1 MNCDDT
7 YGLASWG
14 WTALSSYSSSALD
27 FEREFGFG
35 SGHES
40 LRMSRRSL
48 RLHTDTSHYGDNN
61 LFDLSLNPSAIY
73 CRKDDKLRSRRA
85 YQSFSGSTAQTPRPS
100 TSFLQAHN
108 STLNSGVPSDASLL
122 YSLLDESYVQER
134 TLVDSFCGWDEDG
147 DIKDRGH
154 HSAVEAKLQTSNAQN
169 EHNCKDCSFSSD
181 RRENHGSPLTSSVRH
196 TDAGHQAS
204 FALLPSSASFPTAS
218 NTTVY
223 CRDNRR
229 QKTGLLL
236 SMWGCCVRLCKRF
249 SGFTVAVLRKTLR
262 WRKNPSVT
270 VNEGNEKY
278 YSTMS
283 VKEVV
288 VQERPK
294 HSGVL
299 CDDCKRKNTQHYHD
313 KEPVGDLWSLIVLTG
328 KAASASVLRLV
339 NLFAQFLPM
348 LSKLLFLV
356 PFLLF
361 LAMWYWG
368 PSGLVAL
375 LPSANHHKAP
385 KSQTFTGDAKEGQS
399 PVETNTQRASVLMSS
414 IEAERFARLEENLAQ
429 LWDRVAGGLLRQ
441 EEQHT
446 EVLSLYNTLR
456 VEFHRHTDRESM
468 AKWIGD
474 MLEERFSYL
483 KGEVEKQSKHTQQN
497 REKHKDDG
505 QSENTRL
512 AEAEALLQTLARRTE
527 ELQRKQEQ
535 EVQRRL
541 EQERAQRYKV
551 PEAETG
557 KTDPD
562 DSDESDGSSSEVVLS
577 EVKRLDDELDRIRDD
592 VQGLMGCKDR
602 CEQLDVLKNSVSE
615 HVEKEVRSLFYGSDT
630 ADELKLPESL
640 MQWLSD
646 QFVSTT
652 ELQVSLRA
660 LESSILGNL
669 SLQIE
674 ENQSPSKETI
684 TKTVLQATG
693 EAGLTEDDV
702 QLIVNNALK
711 IYSQDRTGLV
721 DYALESGGGSILGTR
736 CTVLFDTKTALMSL
750 FGIPLWYFSQSP
762 RVVIQPDVHPGN
774 CWAFKGSTG
783 FLVIGLALKIV
794 PTAFSL
800 EHIPKSLS
808 PTGNISSA
816 PREFSVYGLEEEYEE
831 DGQLLGQFTYDDEGD
846 ALQTFSVTEEV
857 KSSFQIIE
865 MRVLSNW
872 GHPEYTCMYRFRVH
886 GELAE
891 ESDADADT
899 DTDVADADADIDTE

>member
-14 WTALSSYSSSALD
+14 WTVLSSYSSSALH
-27 FEREFGFG
+27 FERELWFG

-48 RLHTDTSHYGDNN
+48 RLHTGTGHYGDDNP
-61 LFDLSLNPSAIY
+61 FELSLNSSAIY
-73 CRKDDKLRSRRA
+73 SRKDDKLRSRRD
-85 YQSFSGSTAQTPRPS
+85 YQSFSGSTPQTPRPS
-100 TSFLQAHN
+100 TSFQHAHN
-108 STLNSGVPSDASLL
+108 STLNSCPPSDASLL
-122 YSLLDESYVQER
+122 SSLLDESYIHER
-134 TLVDSFCGWDEDG
+134 TLVERCWDS
-147 DIKDRGH
+147 GH
-154 HSAVEAKLQTSNAQN
+154 HSTVDPTPQTSSAQN
-169 EHNCKDCSFSSD
+169 DYNCKDCSFSSD
-181 RRENHGSPLTSSVRH
+181 RRENHGSPSTSSAPH
-196 TDAGHQAS
+196 ADAGHQAS
-204 FALLPSSASFPTAS
+204 FAQSPSAASFPTAS

-229 QKTGLLL
+229 NKT
-236 SMWGCCVRLCKRF
+236 
-249 SGFTVAVLRKTLR
+249 
-262 WRKNPSVT
+262 
-270 VNEGNEKY
+270 GNEKY

-299 CDDCKRKNTQHYHD
+299 
-313 KEPVGDLWSLIVLTG
+313 W

-361 LAMWYWG
+361 LALWYWG

-375 LPSANHHKAP
+375 LPSDNHHKP
-385 KSQTFTGDAKEGQS
+385 PISQTYTSDAKEGPS
-399 PVETNTQRASVLMSS
+399 PVKTNSQRASVLMTSV
-414 IEAERFARLEENLAQ
+414 EAERFTRLEEGLAQ

-483 KGEVEKQSKHTQQN
+483 KKEVEKQSKGTQQT
-497 REKHKDDG
+497 REKRKDDG
-505 QSENTRL
+505 QSENARL
-512 AEAEALLQTLARRTE
+512 AEAEALLQTLTRKTE
-527 ELQRKQEQ
+527 ELQRKHEQ

-541 EQERAQRYKV
+541 EQEQAQRNKV
-551 PEAETG
+551 SEDETG
-557 KTDPD
+557 KHDPD
-562 DSDESDGSSSEVVLS
+562 DSDDSDGSSSEVVLS
-577 EVKRLDDELDRIRDD
+577 EVKRLDNELDRIRDD

-615 HVEKEVRSLFYGSDT
+615 HVEKEVRSLFYGSDN
-630 ADELKLPESL
+630 ADEPELPDSL

-646 QFVSTT
+646 KFVSTT
-652 ELQVSLRA
+652 ELQITLRA

-669 SLQIE
+669 SLQID

-684 TKTVLQATG
+684 TKTVLHATG
-693 EAGLTEDDV
+693 DAGLTEDDV

-783 FLVIGLALKIV
+783 YLVIGLALKIV

-808 PTGNISSA
+808 PTGSISSA
-816 PREFSVYGLEEEYEE
+816 PREFTVYGLEEEYQEE
-831 DGQLLGQFTYDDEGD
+831 GQLLGQFTYDDEGD

-857 KSSFQIIE
+857 KESFQIIE
-865 MRVLSNW
+865 LRVLSNW

-891 ESDADADT
+891 ESDT
-899 DTDVADADADIDTE
+899 DTDAADGDADGEGDIDTE

>member
-14 WTALSSYSSSALD
+14 WTVLSSYSSSALH
-27 FEREFGFG
+27 FERELWFG

-48 RLHTDTSHYGDNN
+48 RLHTGTGHYGDDNP
-61 LFDLSLNPSAIY
+61 FELSLNSSAIY
-73 CRKDDKLRSRRA
+73 SRKDDKLRSRRD
-85 YQSFSGSTAQTPRPS
+85 YQSFSGSTPQTPRPS
-100 TSFLQAHN
+100 TSFQHAHN
-108 STLNSGVPSDASLL
+108 STLNSCPPSDASLL
-122 YSLLDESYVQER
+122 SSLLDESYIHER
-134 TLVDSFCGWDEDG
+134 TLVERCWDS
-147 DIKDRGH
+147 GH
-154 HSAVEAKLQTSNAQN
+154 HSTVDPTPQTSSAQN
-169 EHNCKDCSFSSD
+169 DYNCKDCSFSSD
-181 RRENHGSPLTSSVRH
+181 RRENHGSPSTSSAPH
-196 TDAGHQAS
+196 ADAGHQAS
-204 FALLPSSASFPTAS
+204 FAQSPSAASFPTAS

-229 QKTGLLL
+229 NKT
-236 SMWGCCVRLCKRF
+236 
-249 SGFTVAVLRKTLR
+249 
-262 WRKNPSVT
+262 
-270 VNEGNEKY
+270 GNEKY

-299 CDDCKRKNTQHYHD
+299 CDDCKRKNTQPYQD
-313 KEPVGDLWSLIVLTG
+313 KEPGGDLWSLIVLTG

-361 LAMWYWG
+361 LALWYWG

-375 LPSANHHKAP
+375 LPSDNHHKP
-385 KSQTFTGDAKEGQS
+385 PISQTYTSDAKEGPS
-399 PVETNTQRASVLMSS
+399 PVKTNSQRASVLMTSV
-414 IEAERFARLEENLAQ
+414 EAERFTRLEEGLAQ

-483 KGEVEKQSKHTQQN
+483 KKEVEKQSKGTQQT
-497 REKHKDDG
+497 REKRKDDG
-505 QSENTRL
+505 QSENARL
-512 AEAEALLQTLARRTE
+512 AEAEALLQTLTRKTE
-527 ELQRKQEQ
+527 ELQRKHEQ

-541 EQERAQRYKV
+541 EQEQAQRNKV
-551 PEAETG
+551 SEDETG
-557 KTDPD
+557 KHDPD
-562 DSDESDGSSSEVVLS
+562 DSDDSDGSSSEVVLS
-577 EVKRLDDELDRIRDD
+577 EVKRLDNELDRIRDD

-615 HVEKEVRSLFYGSDT
+615 HVEKEVRSLFYGSDN
-630 ADELKLPESL
+630 ADEPELPDSL

-646 QFVSTT
+646 KFVSTT
-652 ELQVSLRA
+652 ELQITLRA

-669 SLQIE
+669 SLQID

-684 TKTVLQATG
+684 TKTVLHATG
-693 EAGLTEDDV
+693 DAGLTEDDV

-783 FLVIGLALKIV
+783 YLVIGLALKIV

-808 PTGNISSA
+808 PTGSISSA
-816 PREFSVYGLEEEYEE
+816 PREFTVYGLEEEYQEE
-831 DGQLLGQFTYDDEGD
+831 GQLLGQFTYDDEGD

-857 KSSFQIIE
+857 KESFQIIE
-865 MRVLSNW
+865 LRVLSNW

-891 ESDADADT
+891 ESDT
-899 DTDVADADADIDTE
+899 DTDAADGDADGEGDIDTE

>member
-14 WTALSSYSSSALD
+14 WTVLSSYSSSGLH
-27 FEREFGFG
+27 FERELWFG

-48 RLHTDTSHYGDNN
+48 RLHTGTGHYGDENP
-61 LFDLSLNPSAIY
+61 FELSLNSSAIY
-73 CRKDDKLRSRRA
+73 SRKDDKLRSRRD
-85 YQSFSGSTAQTPRPS
+85 YQSFSGSTPQTPRPS
-100 TSFLQAHN
+100 TSFQHAHN
-108 STLNSGVPSDASLL
+108 STLNSCPPSDASLL
-122 YSLLDESYVQER
+122 SSLLDESYIHER
-134 TLVDSFCGWDEDG
+134 TLVERCWDS
-147 DIKDRGH
+147 GH
-154 HSAVEAKLQTSNAQN
+154 HSTVDPTPQTSSAQN
-169 EHNCKDCSFSSD
+169 DYNCKDCSFSSD
-181 RRENHGSPLTSSVRH
+181 RRENHGSPSTSSAPH
-196 TDAGHQAS
+196 ADAGHQAS
-204 FALLPSSASFPTAS
+204 FAQSPSAASFPTAS

-229 QKTGLLL
+229 NKT
-236 SMWGCCVRLCKRF
+236 
-249 SGFTVAVLRKTLR
+249 
-262 WRKNPSVT
+262 
-270 VNEGNEKY
+270 GNEKY

-299 CDDCKRKNTQHYHD
+299 
-313 KEPVGDLWSLIVLTG
+313 W

-361 LAMWYWG
+361 LALWYWG

-375 LPSANHHKAP
+375 LPSDNHHKP
-385 KSQTFTGDAKEGQS
+385 PISQTYTSDAKEGPS
-399 PVETNTQRASVLMSS
+399 PVKTNSQRASVLMTSV
-414 IEAERFARLEENLAQ
+414 EAERFTRLEEGLAQ

-483 KGEVEKQSKHTQQN
+483 KKEVEKQSKGTQQT
-497 REKHKDDG
+497 REKRKDDG
-505 QSENTRL
+505 QSENARL
-512 AEAEALLQTLARRTE
+512 AEAEALLQTLTRKTE
-527 ELQRKQEQ
+527 ELQRKHEQ

-541 EQERAQRYKV
+541 EQEQAQRNKV
-551 PEAETG
+551 SEDETG
-557 KTDPD
+557 KHDPD
-562 DSDESDGSSSEVVLS
+562 DSDDSDGSSSEVVLS
-577 EVKRLDDELDRIRDD
+577 EVKRLDNELDRIRDD

-615 HVEKEVRSLFYGSDT
+615 HVEKEVRSLFYGSDN
-630 ADELKLPESL
+630 ADEPELPESL

-646 QFVSTT
+646 KFVSTT
-652 ELQVSLRA
+652 ELQISLRA

-669 SLQIE
+669 SLQID

-684 TKTVLQATG
+684 TKTVLHATG
-693 EAGLTEDDV
+693 DAGLTEDDV

-783 FLVIGLALKIV
+783 YLVIGLALKIV

-808 PTGNISSA
+808 PTGSISSA
-816 PREFSVYGLEEEYEE
+816 PREFTVYGLEEEYQEE
-831 DGQLLGQFTYDDEGD
+831 GQLLGQFTYDDDGD

-857 KSSFQIIE
+857 KESFQIIE
-865 MRVLSNW
+865 LRVLSNW

-891 ESDADADT
+891 ESDT
-899 DTDVADADADIDTE
+899 DTDAADGDADGEGDIDTE

>member
-14 WTALSSYSSSALD
+14 WTVLSSYSSSGLH
-27 FEREFGFG
+27 FERELWFG

-48 RLHTDTSHYGDNN
+48 RLHTGTGHYGDENP
-61 LFDLSLNPSAIY
+61 FELSLNSSAIY
-73 CRKDDKLRSRRA
+73 SRKDDKLRSRRD
-85 YQSFSGSTAQTPRPS
+85 YQSFSGSTPQTPRPS
-100 TSFLQAHN
+100 TSFQHAHN
-108 STLNSGVPSDASLL
+108 STLNSCPPSDASLL
-122 YSLLDESYVQER
+122 SSLLDESYIHER
-134 TLVDSFCGWDEDG
+134 TLVERCWDS
-147 DIKDRGH
+147 GH
-154 HSAVEAKLQTSNAQN
+154 HSTVDPTPQTSSAQN
-169 EHNCKDCSFSSD
+169 DYNCKDCSFSSD
-181 RRENHGSPLTSSVRH
+181 RRENHGSPSTSSAPH
-196 TDAGHQAS
+196 ADAGHQAS
-204 FALLPSSASFPTAS
+204 FAQSPSAASFPTAS

-229 QKTGLLL
+229 NKT
-236 SMWGCCVRLCKRF
+236 
-249 SGFTVAVLRKTLR
+249 
-262 WRKNPSVT
+262 
-270 VNEGNEKY
+270 GNEKY

-299 CDDCKRKNTQHYHD
+299 CDDCKRKNTQPYQD
-313 KEPVGDLWSLIVLTG
+313 KEPGGDLWSLIVLTG

-361 LAMWYWG
+361 LALWYWG

-375 LPSANHHKAP
+375 LPSDNHHKP
-385 KSQTFTGDAKEGQS
+385 PISQTYTSDAKEGPS
-399 PVETNTQRASVLMSS
+399 PVKTNSQRASVLMTSV
-414 IEAERFARLEENLAQ
+414 EAERFTRLEEGLAQ

-483 KGEVEKQSKHTQQN
+483 KKEVEKQSKGTQQT
-497 REKHKDDG
+497 REKRKDDG
-505 QSENTRL
+505 QSENARL
-512 AEAEALLQTLARRTE
+512 AEAEALLQTLTRKTE
-527 ELQRKQEQ
+527 ELQRKHEQ

-541 EQERAQRYKV
+541 EQEQAQRNKV
-551 PEAETG
+551 SEDETG
-557 KTDPD
+557 KHDPD
-562 DSDESDGSSSEVVLS
+562 DSDDSDGSSSEVVLS
-577 EVKRLDDELDRIRDD
+577 EVKRLDNELDRIRDD

-615 HVEKEVRSLFYGSDT
+615 HVEKEVRSLFYGSDN
-630 ADELKLPESL
+630 ADEPELPESL

-646 QFVSTT
+646 KFVSTT
-652 ELQVSLRA
+652 ELQISLRA

-669 SLQIE
+669 SLQID

-684 TKTVLQATG
+684 TKTVLHATG
-693 EAGLTEDDV
+693 DAGLTEDDV

-783 FLVIGLALKIV
+783 YLVIGLALKIV

-808 PTGNISSA
+808 PTGSISSA
-816 PREFSVYGLEEEYEE
+816 PREFTVYGLEEEYQEE
-831 DGQLLGQFTYDDEGD
+831 GQLLGQFTYDDDGD

-857 KSSFQIIE
+857 KESFQIIE
-865 MRVLSNW
+865 LRVLSNW

-891 ESDADADT
+891 ESDT
-899 DTDVADADADIDTE
+899 DTDAADGDADGEGDIDTE

>member
-229 QKTGLLL
+229 QKT
-236 SMWGCCVRLCKRF
+236 
-249 SGFTVAVLRKTLR
+249 
-262 WRKNPSVT
+262 
-270 VNEGNEKY
+270 GNEKY